1 MLGVW
6 VGVWLLPLRGLRL
19 WRVAHVCG
27 GYEAGETNLC
37 PEWVPAHRMGPGC
50 GWSVLQFRSVLL
62 VSLIH
67 FLRPFKILTD
77 PQLLSI
83 NPYIF
88 FLLDID
94 GEEYALHFVT
104 RYRSLTQTE
113 RDRYNYM
120 VSDTD

>member
-1 MLGVW
+1 M
-6 VGVWLLPLRGLRL
+6 VGVWPCCCVAFWL

-37 PEWVPAHRMGPGC
+37 QEWVPAHRMGPGC
-50 GWSVLQFRSVLL
+50 WWGVLQFRSVLP

-77 PQLLSI
+77 PQMLSI

-88 FLLDID
+88 FLPDIT
-94 GEEYALHFVT
+94 GEEDALHFVT
-104 RYRSLTQTE
+104 HYRSLTQIE
-113 RDRYNYM
+113 RDRYIIYGL
-120 VSDTD
+120 